1 MKMEIIKHL
10 PPEIWNHISFFT
22 TSKEKELFHFLL
34 LYQNKLKI
42 RLDIKYLQRMFKR
55 NLEEIRWKG
64 AKILP
69 EIKSVSDY
77 IFYDYASLYPSSMI
91 SNSSI
96 GFENGVYDLNAMEF
110 RERNL
115 SPSE

>member
-1 MKMEIIKHL
+1 MEIIKHL
-10 PPEIWNHISFFT
+10 PPEIWNRISFFT

-34 LYQNKLKI
+34 LYQNKLNI
-42 RLDIKYLQRMFKR
+42 ILDIKYLQRMFKR

-64 AKILP
+64 AEILP

-77 IFYDYASLYPSSMI
+77 IFYNYASLYPSSMI

-110 RERNL
+110 R
-115 SPSE
+115 